1 MLNFIGFQVFGNS
14 ENAQKFVANKLC
26 SNGFTDFICT
36 LYLYMFNGHAF
47 GELASVSEHIY
58 LYFLKTFFHPQIKI
72 PISMA
77 IHITFSQDTFIL
89 TSFIRL
95 IPHLKLF
102 HFMS

>member
-58 LYFLKTFFHPQIKI
+58 LYCLKAFFHPQINTYLHGHSYHFL
-72 PISMA
+72 PG
-77 IHITFSQDTFIL
+77 HIYSYI
-89 TSFIRL
+89 IY
-95 IPHLKLF
+95 
-102 HFMS
+102 